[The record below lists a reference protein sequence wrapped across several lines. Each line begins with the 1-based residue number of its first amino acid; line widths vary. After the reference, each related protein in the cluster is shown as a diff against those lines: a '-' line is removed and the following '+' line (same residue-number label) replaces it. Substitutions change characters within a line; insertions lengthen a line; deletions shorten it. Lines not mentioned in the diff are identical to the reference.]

1 MQAPAATAGATKKF
15 SAVDRVFVGL
25 GMFVA
30 ALCGLNA
37 RAPWPVVLHSKFFW
51 VSLLAALALFA
62 APFLL
67 RPKLK
72 QNLLLLLVTLC
83 VVELFLEIAGWGG
96 ALPGVNTK
104 YRYPWARVY
113 WTGEGHGNGIRNRHG
128 WYYPEFNLALT
139 NRIALIGDSFVEA
152 VEIHRRDN
160 MGVALG
166 RQLAGPWQEYSVLA
180 LGNHGTGPA
189 HYLEVLQHAQRH
201 FQVREAVLVIYLG
214 NDVTDCSAAM
224 LTHLKEEFFYY
235 HLDPSGRLSLTPHD
249 ESQRARFAGGLEA
262 PLQPPWLSAP
272 WILSSHCMS
281 VQIPLSIRDKIA
293 QRRRNAGGQSQH
305 GRIVPMDTSL
315 AKLGLKAAPFAV
327 QPDPA
332 SLEAMTILTALLQR
346 SSDFCAAH
354 GIKLR
359 IVTVPFFP
367 PDFYAT
373 QQGATWSSRLGDFD
387 FLKPERE
394 ITAWA
399 GQHNVP
405 VLPLGEWMQRQK
417 LEVSAIRSLYFTGG
431 SGHFTEAGHRFIA
444 GAMAANF
451 YATPEKTA
459 P

>member
-1 MQAPAATAGATKKF
+1 MKAPAAPVPKKKL
-15 SAVDRVFVGL
+15 SAVDFAFLGL
-25 GMFVA
+25 GLFVA
-30 ALCGLNA
+30 ALCGLTA
-37 RAPWPVVLHSKFFW
+37 RSHLQHLLTVKTFLALLLASAL
-51 VSLLAALALFA
+51 LLAA
-62 APFLL
+62 PWVL
-67 RPKLK
+67 RPRLK
-72 QNLLLLLVTLC
+72 QNLLLLLVSLL
-83 VVELFLEIAGWGG
+83 VIELFLEGVAWAGL
-96 ALPGVNTK
+96 LPGVNTK
-104 YRYPWARVY
+104 QRLPWGRVY
-113 WTGEGHGNGIRNRHG
+113 WTGEGRGNGIRNRHG
-128 WYYPEFNLALT
+128 WYYPGFNLTTT

-152 VEIHRRDN
+152 VEIKRGDN
-160 MGVALG
+160 LGVRLG
-166 RQLAGPWQEYSVLA
+166 GQLAGPWKDYSVLS

-189 HYLEVLQHAQRH
+189 HYLEVLQYAHRN
-201 FQVREAVLVIYLG
+201 FQVREAVLVLYLG
-214 NDVTDCSAAM
+214 NDLTDCSAAM

-249 ESQRARFAGGLEA
+249 ESKRARYAGGLEA
-262 PLQPPWLSAP
+262 PHQPPWLSAP

-293 QRRRNAGGQSQH
+293 QRRRNAGGQPQS

-332 SLEAMTILTALLQR
+332 TLEALTILTALLQR

-367 PDFYAT
+367 SDFYAT
-373 QQGATWSSRLGDFD
+373 QQGAAWSSRLGDFD

-399 GQHNVP
+399 TQHNLS

-417 LEVSAIRSLYFTGG
+417 LDVSAIRSLYFTGG